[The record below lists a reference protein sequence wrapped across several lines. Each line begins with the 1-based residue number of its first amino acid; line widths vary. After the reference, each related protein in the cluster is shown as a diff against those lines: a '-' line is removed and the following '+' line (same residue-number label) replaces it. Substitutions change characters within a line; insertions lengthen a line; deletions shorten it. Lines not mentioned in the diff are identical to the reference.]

1 MIQYLTA
8 HSIYLCATVNSQ
20 CLEYLGYITLVTKI
34 WHQITITAVHGR
46 GVGAV
51 KFVET
56 KESSC
61 LGFVLHIL
69 FENEYHKM
77 LIISKRIFWRAGTIL
92 DCNTYYF
99 RYCIMYSK
107 SYLTSYEQ
115 CLESLLF

>member
-1 MIQYLTA
+1 M
-8 HSIYLCATVNSQ
+8 CATVNSQ

-34 WHQITITAVHGR
+34 WHQITITAVHER

-69 FENEYHKM
+69 FENKYHKI
-77 LIISKRIFWRAGTIL
+77 LIISKMIFWRAGTIL

-99 RYCIMYSK
+99 RYRIMYSK
-107 SYLTSYEQ
+107 SYLTSYKQ

>member
-51 KFVET
+51 KLVET
-56 KESSC
+56 KESIC
-61 LGFVLHIL
+61 LGCIA
-69 FENEYHKM
+69 YSIWKW
-77 LIISKRIFWRAGTIL
+77 IS
-92 DCNTYYF
+92 
-99 RYCIMYSK
+99 
-107 SYLTSYEQ
+107 
-115 CLESLLF
+115 